1 MADKFDKFTER
12 ARKVLTL
19 AQEEAQ
25 RFNHNY
31 IGTEH
36 LLLGLVREGDGVAAR
51 VLSNMG
57 VQLPKVRSAVEFI
70 IGRGDTMVMGEIG
83 LTPRAKK
90 VIELAVDEARRLNHH
105 YIGTEHLLLGLVRE
119 GEGIAAGV
127 LESLG
132 VNLEKVRAQVM
143 QVVSQSASYSSQSKA
158 QTKTP
163 YMDAL
168 GVDLTE
174 AARSSKLGPLIG
186 RSMEIDRVMQI
197 LSRRTKNN
205 PALIGEPGVGKTA
218 IVEGLAQRIVAGD
231 VPEQLQNKR
240 LVALDIGALVA
251 GTKYRGEFEERLKKI
266 VGEVKETGSIL
277 FIDELHTLV
286 GAGAAEG
293 AVDAANILKPALS
306 RGELQTIGATT
317 LDEYRKYIEKDA
329 ALERR
334 FQPVQV
340 DEPSVEE
347 TILILTGVRSL
358 YEEHHK
364 LRISDEALKAAGNMA
379 ARYITDRYMPD
390 KAIDL
395 IDEAASR
402 VRMYRS
408 AQPPSLKEAMAGLTS
423 LQRELEAAIT
433 SQEFEL
439 AAELR
444 DRERK
449 LRDRIDSQEQELR
462 DNRSGDEL
470 YVTEEDVAEVVSMWT
485 GIPLARIAGEE
496 SERLLK
502 MEDALHHR
510 IIGQD
515 EAISTLA
522 KAVRR
527 ARAGIKN
534 PKRPIGSFIFLGPT
548 GVGKTELAKAL
559 AEFMFGSE
567 DHLIKIDMSEFM
579 ERHAVSRLVGAPP
592 GYVGYEEGG
601 QLTEAVRRKSYSV
614 ILLDEIEKA
623 HPEAFNMLLQIMEDG
638 NLADA
643 KGRKVDFRNT
653 IIIMTSNVGADQ
665 ITRDMTLGFAFKE
678 DAEKASAREYDKMRE
693 KVTGQLKQTFRPE
706 FLNRIDATIVFH
718 SLTKEQIREIVELEL
733 KRVRKQLL
741 EQEITL
747 EVTTEAMDLL
757 GERGY
762 DHTYGAR
769 PLRRIIQNLIE
780 DPLAE
785 GLLNSR
791 FQPGTIVR
799 VDVEDDLLKLDPV
812 VSASESEALAGV
824 P

>member
-1 MADKFDKFTER
+1 MANQFDKFTER

-70 IGRGDTMVMGEIG
+70 IGRGEGAVVGEIG

-90 VIELAVDEARRLNHH
+90 VLELAIDEARRLNHH

-132 VNLEKVRAQVM
+132 VNLEKVRTQVM
-143 QVVSQSASYSSQSKA
+143 QVVNQSQSYSQSKQ

-168 GVDLTE
+168 GFDLTE
-174 AARSSKLGPLIG
+174 AARQNKLGPLIG
-186 RSMEIDRVMQI
+186 RQMEIDRVMQI

-231 VPEQLQNKR
+231 VPERLQNKR
-240 LVALDIGALVA
+240 LIALDIGALVA

-266 VGEVKETGSIL
+266 VAEVKETGAIL

-306 RGELQTIGATT
+306 RGEVQTIGATT
-317 LDEYRKYIEKDA
+317 LDEYRKYIERDA

-347 TILILTGVRSL
+347 TIAILMGVRPL
-358 YEEHHK
+358 YEEHHRLK
-364 LRISDEALKAAGNMA
+364 ISDEAIKAAANLA
-379 ARYITDRYMPD
+379 ARYVTDRFMPD

-402 VRMYRS
+402 VRMTRS
-408 AQPPSLKEAMAGLTS
+408 AAPPGLKEALAGLQS
-423 LQRELEAAIT
+423 LQRELEAAVNA
-433 SQEFEL
+433 QEFEL
-439 AAELR
+439 AVELR

-449 LRDRIDSQEQELR
+449 LRERIEQQEQELR
-462 DNRSGDEL
+462 DRNAEDEI
-470 YVTEEDVAEVVSMWT
+470 YVTEEDIAQVVSMWT
-485 GIPLARIAGEE
+485 GIPVYRIAGEE
-496 SERLLK
+496 SERLLH
-502 MEDALHHR
+502 MEEALHER
-510 IIGQD
+510 VVGQE
-515 EAISTLA
+515 EAITTLA

-527 ARAGIKN
+527 ARAGLKD
-534 PKRPIGSFIFLGPT
+534 PRRPIGTFIFLGPT
-548 GVGKTELAKAL
+548 GVGKTLVAKAL

-579 ERHAVSRLVGAPP
+579 ERHAVARLVGAPP

-638 NLADA
+638 SLTDA

-653 IIIMTSNVGADQ
+653 IIIMTSNVGAEA
-665 ITRDMTLGFAFKE
+665 ITRDTTMGFGFKE
-678 DAEKASAREYDKMRE
+678 DADKAARREYDRMKE
-693 KVTGQLKQTFRPE
+693 KVMAQLKQTFRPE

-718 SLTKEQIREIVELEL
+718 ALTPEQIRQIVELEL
-733 KRVRKQLL
+733 KRVRKQLA
-741 EQEITL
+741 EQEIAL
-747 EVTTEAMDLL
+747 EVTEEAMDLL
-757 GERGY
+757 AQRGY

-791 FQPGTIVR
+791 FQPNQTIR
-799 VDVEDDLLKLDPV
+799 VEVEDDLLKLTPV
-812 VSASESEALAGV
+812 EALEPAGV
-824 P
+824 S